1 MRKKFD
7 EKKFGKNFSKN
18 KQKKFK
24 EKTFT
29 LKNEKNFE
37 FFLHPNEKEKKGLEK
52 KSSKNQK
59 KENSEKK

>member
-29 LKNEKNFE
+29 LKMKKTLNF
-37 FFLHPNEKEKKGLEK
+37 FCIQTKRKKLG
-52 KSSKNQK
+52 
-59 KENSEKK
+59 